1 MFGFLKK
8 KKNEQSVESTFRL
21 VSAVAGKSIP
31 ISEVPDQVFAQKMAG
46 DGIAID
52 TTGDTIVAPADGEL
66 TLVFKTKH
74 AFALTLKNGVELLVH
89 IGIETVGLEGEGFEQ
104 LVEQGTTVK
113 AGTPIIKI
121 DREFIKSKGLSLI
134 TPILITNPDIL
145 DSMNAIENI
154 ETIAGETTVVE
165 YKVK

>member
-8 KKNEQSVESTFRL
+8 KKNEQSVENNFRL

-31 ISEVPDQVFAQKMAG
+31 LSEVPDPVFAQKMAG

-74 AFALTLKNGVELLVH
+74 AFALTLENGVELLVH

-104 LVEQGTTVK
+104 LVEQGTRVK
-113 AGTPIIKI
+113 AGTPLIKI
-121 DREFIKSKGLSLI
+121 DRDVILNKGLSLA
-134 TPILITNPDIL
+134 TPVLITNVDAAKSITPVESGDVV
-145 DSMNAIENI
+145 
-154 ETIAGETTVVE
+154 AGKTVVVNFE
-165 YKVK
+165 V